1 MTGLSRITRPFMN
14 LIRERPLVAVFEVCL
29 RCNSSC
35 GYCDLPLNEGRYEM
49 TREEIR
55 RVFISLYE
63 DGLRFLFIQGGE
75 PLVRKDLP
83 EILEDLVAIGYSVTM
98 ITNGTLL
105 KPSIVS
111 RLAALPLNLSVSLD
125 TLNQKRYAHI
135 RGADQLPLV
144 LEGIRCL
151 KDYPHPKYLTCIVSE
166 GNQEDVIDV
175 VRFAREKGFIPIV
188 GAYHWDIGRYGKKDL
203 TLQYQR
209 TTAIKT
215 FETVLESGLMPRGYF
230 RQYLRD
236 NIQWLKGKSL
246 NPCDAGRYSIAI
258 DASGNVAP
266 CLAHESAGN
275 LLETSLATILDQFD
289 RERIRTCSDHSSC
302 NLLCSRLVGSF
313 LRHPLSIA
321 RTPTQVNPRK
331 EAYAGHA

>member
-105 KPSIVS
+105 KPSS
-111 RLAALPLNLSVSLD
+111 R
-125 TLNQKRYAHI
+125 
-135 RGADQLPLV
+135 
-144 LEGIRCL
+144 
-151 KDYPHPKYLTCIVSE
+151 
-166 GNQEDVIDV
+166 
-175 VRFAREKGFIPIV
+175 
-188 GAYHWDIGRYGKKDL
+188 
-203 TLQYQR
+203 
-209 TTAIKT
+209 
-215 FETVLESGLMPRGYF
+215 
-230 RQYLRD
+230 
-236 NIQWLKGKSL
+236 
-246 NPCDAGRYSIAI
+246 
-258 DASGNVAP
+258 
-266 CLAHESAGN
+266 
-275 LLETSLATILDQFD
+275 
-289 RERIRTCSDHSSC
+289 
-302 NLLCSRLVGSF
+302 
-313 LRHPLSIA
+313 
-321 RTPTQVNPRK
+321 
-331 EAYAGHA
+331 

>member
-1 MTGLSRITRPFMN
+1 MTGLSQLTRPLMN

-35 GYCDLPLNEGRYEM
+35 GYCDLPLNQGRYEM
-49 TREEIR
+49 YREEIR
-55 RVFISLYE
+55 RIFTSLYK

-83 EILEDLVAIGYSVTM
+83 EILEDLVEIGFSVTL

-105 KPSIVS
+105 RPSIVS

-125 TLNQKRYAHI
+125 TLNRERYAEI

-144 LEGIRCL
+144 LEGLRSL
-151 KDYPHPKYLTCIVSE
+151 ADYPHPKFLTCIVSE
-166 GNQEDVIDV
+166 RNQNDVVDV
-175 VRFAREKGFIPIV
+175 VRFARKQGFIPIV

-215 FETVLESGLMPRGYF
+215 FETVLQSGLMPRGYF

-236 NIQWLKGKSL
+236 NIQWLKGESL
-246 NPCDAGRYSIAI
+246 TPCDAGRYSIAI

-275 LLETSLATILDQFD
+275 LLESSLATILDNFD
-289 RERIRTCSDHSSC
+289 REQIRTCSDQSSC
-302 NLLCSRLVGSF
+302 NLLCSRLVGST
-313 LRHPLSIA
+313 LRHPLTMA
-321 RTPTQVNPRK
+321 LTPTHVKPQK
-331 EAYAGHA
+331 EVYAGHA